1 MDRRNSHTALIA
13 ASLLVGLQ
21 SVFTG
26 LVALVLLASGRRLE
40 RWTLAT
46 RVAHHRIG
54 LGLFV
59 MLIALTGIAIAVF
72 LASGAGW
79 ARIAAYAFE
88 GFTVLGALFRIGL
101 HPVPSILSVALAMI
115 VVVLVAGSSEG
126 KPAKPAQPS
135 APDEP
140 GAAASAG

>member
-1 MDRRNSHTALIA
+1 MERTRSHTAVIV

-21 SVFTG
+21 AAFTM
-26 LVALVLLASGRRLE
+26 LVALVLFASGRRLE

-54 LGLFV
+54 LGLVV
-59 MLIALTGIAIAVF
+59 MLVALGGIAIAVF

-79 ARIAAYAFE
+79 ARLATYVFE

-101 HPVPSILSVALAMI
+101 HPVPSILNVALAMI
-115 VVVLVAGSSEG
+115 VVVLVASYRDET
-126 KPAKPAQPS
+126 PRPS
-135 APDEP
+135 APESGSEP
-140 GAAASAG
+140 GAAASTT

>member
-1 MDRRNSHTALIA
+1 MERHNSRTAIVV

-21 SVFTG
+21 SVFG
-26 LVALVLLASGRRLE
+26 VLVALILFASGRRLE

-59 MLIALTGIAIAVF
+59 MLIALSGIAIAVF

-115 VVVLVAGSSEG
+115 VVVLIASYRDETP
-126 KPAKPAQPS
+126 KPSPPS
-135 APDEP
+135 PGEP
-140 GAAASAG
+140 KAIASA

>member
-1 MDRRNSHTALIA
+1 MERRNSPTALIV
-13 ASLLVGLQ
+13 ASLLIGLQ
-21 SVFTG
+21 AAFGV

-40 RWTLAT
+40 RWSLAT
-46 RVAHHRIG
+46 HVAHHRIG
-54 LGLFV
+54 LGLLV
-59 MLIALTGIAIAVF
+59 MLIALTAIAIAVF

-101 HPVPSILSVALAMI
+101 HPVPSILNVALAMI
-115 VVVLVAGSSEG
+115 VVVLVASSGGET
-126 KPAKPAQPS
+126 PAKPAQPS

-140 GAAASAG
+140 GATASAT

>member
-1 MDRRNSHTALIA
+1 MDRRNSHAALVA

-26 LVALVLLASGRRLE
+26 LVALVLFASGRRLE
-40 RWTLAT
+40 RWSLAT
-46 RVAHHRIG
+46 HVAHHRIG

-59 MLIALTGIAIAVF
+59 MLIALAGMAIAVF

-115 VVVLVAGSSEG
+115 VIVLVAGYRDETP
-126 KPAKPAQPS
+126 KPS
-135 APDEP
+135 APSNTGEP
-140 GAAASAG
+140 GATASAG

>member
-1 MDRRNSHTALIA
+1 MERRNSRTALVA
-13 ASLLVGLQ
+13 ASLLVGVQ
-21 SVFTG
+21 AVFDV

-59 MLIALTGIAIAVF
+59 ILIALAGMAIAVF
-72 LASGAGW
+72 LASSAGW

-101 HPVPSILSVALAMI
+101 HPVPSILSVAMAMI
-115 VVVLVAGSSEG
+115 VVVLVASYRDETPKPSEPLSG
-126 KPAKPAQPS
+126 G
-135 APDEP
+135 EP
-140 GAAASAG
+140 GATARAS